1 MGKCDAGK
9 EGAGAE
15 DLCRG
20 VGASAAA
27 GPHVGRHASFWR
39 ANPLV
44 YFVPYAFKGPAEI
57 TVFIQPVIYFFFLS
71 HFNWKRILYVVEI

>member
-1 MGKCDAGK
+1 MGKCDPGK

-27 GPHVGRHASFWR
+27 GPHVGRHTSFWR